1 MHCITYNLFIGKERK
16 DTVSIA
22 KLISTSINAIYF
34 YFREDIEE
42 GTTWT
47 PNPERHQAKY
57 VLKPLQR
64 QHGVIV
70 MMKIIMIIVIM

>member
-1 MHCITYNLFIGKERK
+1 ML
-16 DTVSIA
+16 
-22 KLISTSINAIYF
+22 YF

-57 VLKPLQR
+57 VLKSLQG